1 MSKEEYLN
9 QLHKYLRKL
18 PKKDYDDVMDYFEEY
33 FQETDEAGAQKL
45 IEELGTPK
53 EAARELLA
61 NLLDKK
67 LDSEDTYK
75 EVKSAEKR
83 TSKWNILWIACL
95 TILALP
101 IGAPLLVALVAV
113 LFSVLICVAA
123 ALLCIFIFA
132 FCFALAGGKLFIR
145 GLLAIPTS
153 ISGFGMISGSG
164 LIFIGLSILL
174 TIFAVYLCKWCGLL
188 FVKLAHWISN
198 RKRGKKA

>member
-67 LDSEDTYK
+67 MDSGDISNEENT
-75 EVKSAEKR
+75 SGKR
-83 TSKWNILWIACL
+83 SSKWNIFWIACL

-101 IGAPLLVALVAV
+101 IGAPLLIALVAV
-113 LFSVLICVAA
+113 LVSVLICIAI

-132 FCFALAGGKLFIR
+132 FSFALVGGKLFIR
-145 GLLAIPTS
+145 GLLAIPAS

-164 LIFIGLSILL
+164 LVFIGLGILL
-174 TIFAVYLCKWCGLL
+174 TIFAIYLCKWCGLL

-198 RKRGKKA
+198 RKRGNRV

>member
-67 LDSEDTYK
+67 MDAGDIDNKDGISETH
-75 EVKSAEKR
+75 
-83 TSKWNILWIACL
+83 TSKWNVFWIACL

-101 IGAPLLVALVAV
+101 VGAPLLIALVAV
-113 LFSVLICVAA
+113 LVSVLICIAV

-132 FCFALAGGKLFIR
+132 FSFALVGGKLFIR
-145 GLLAIPTS
+145 GLLAIPAS
-153 ISGFGMISGSG
+153 FSGFGMISGSG
-164 LIFIGLSILL
+164 LVFIGLGILL
-174 TIFAVYLCKWCGLL
+174 TIFAIYLCKWCGLL

-198 RKRGKKA
+198 RKRGKQV